1 MVITDALW
9 QVVTS
14 IEDGKDPARY
24 FIQPFLLP
32 SSFVTN
38 SPKRGIFKF
47 SVISM
52 VIAGGKTFSCMAVT
66 CLINQK
72 THVYSPSSCPK
83 SAHSSFT
90 TSPDSE
96 TKNLKNQLLEWP
108 FSTNLSVQ
116 QFTLLRAHFA
126 VMIWDPTRIITLV
139 RII

>member
-1 MVITDALW
+1 MVTIDALW
-9 QVVTS
+9 QVVIS
-14 IEDGKDPARY
+14 IEDGKGRARY

-47 SVISM
+47 SVIST
-52 VIAGGKTFSCMAVT
+52 VTAGGKTSSCMAAM
-66 CLINQK
+66 CLINQR

-96 TKNLKNQLLEWP
+96 TKNLKNRLREWP
-108 FSTNLSVQ
+108 FSTNSNVQ
-116 QFTLLRAHFA
+116 QFIRLRVHS
-126 VMIWDPTRIITLV
+126 VVTIWDLTRIIISV